1 MNDSAAIVVEEQTGT
16 VSAAAD
22 PRTTAS
28 ALAW

>member
-1 MNDSAAIVVEEQTGT
+1 VIDWATGT

-22 PRTTAS
+22 PRTTAA